1 MLVKTCK
8 ILAIT
13 IPLLLL
19 EVGVFQFDNNI
30 ATAQRSTSTSTSSRS
45 GQCQTFY
52 QRYRCGYQ
60 NRQICS
66 YPVTRCR

>member
-13 IPLLLL
+13 VPLLLL
-19 EVGVFQFDNNI
+19 EVGAFQFNNI

-52 QRYRCGYQ
+52 QTYRCGYQ
-60 NRQICS
+60 NRQLCS
-66 YPVTRCR
+66 RPVTRCR

>member
-13 IPLLLL
+13 VPLLLL
-19 EVGVFQFDNNI
+19 EIGVLQFDNI
-30 ATAQRSTSTSTSSRS
+30 ATAQRSMSTSTSSRS
-45 GQCQTFY
+45 RQCQTFY
-52 QRYRCGYQ
+52 RTYRCGYQ

-66 YPVTRCR
+66 YPVTQCR